1 MPVGRSIAPGRG
13 WHTGG
18 PPPEGAAGPAGR
30 GARLP
35 PVSRENS
42 RPSSSRER
50 NEKRGAALSAA
61 PLGRSPYA
69 KKKRRP

>member
-13 WHTGG
+13 WRTGG

-61 PLGRSPYA
+61 PRALPMQ
-69 KKKRRP
+69 KEKRRP